1 MEIYEEVEM
10 VEAGSEDMDIF
21 DYAKQMIAAQIEI
34 KAIQDDVKAMKK
46 SAKEDGILIKEIDSV
61 IADIK
66 RELKKDPS
74 ESIIE
79 EEIRAKFEAN
89 QDLMDSIAMT
99 I

>member
-10 VEAGSEDMDIF
+10 IDNKTEDMDIF
-21 DYAKQMIAAQIEI
+21 DYAKAIIAGQIEI
-34 KAIQDDVKAMKK
+34 KAIQDDIKIIKK
-46 SAKEDGILIKEIDSV
+46 EAKEDGVLIKEIDSV

-74 ESIIE
+74 ESMIE
-79 EEIRAKFEAN
+79 DEIREKFEAN
-89 QDLMDSIAMT
+89 PDLMDSIAMT